1 MNAEQHTIE
10 NDTKAPLSMRCIAHT
25 WWPLAAS
32 WLFMA
37 IEGPT
42 MNGVVA
48 RLAEPKINLAAWGGI
63 VFPIALMIEA
73 PIIMLLSTSTA
84 LSKDWDSYRKLR
96 RFMMWAGA
104 LLTAL
109 HALVAFTPLYYAV
122 AVRLI
127 GAPEEIIEPARLG
140 LMIMIPWT
148 WSIAYRRFNQGI
160 LIRFGHSRAVGTGTM
175 IRLGSIALI
184 LAIGYRIGTVPGI
197 AVAASAIATGVVS
210 EAIYA
215 GLRVRPV
222 LRDQL
227 RPAPPAEQPLTL
239 RTFLNFYTPLAMMA
253 LMGMLVQPIGSAAL
267 SRMPA
272 AIDSLAVW
280 SVVSGFLFLFR
291 SLGFS
296 YNEVVIALL
305 DEPRAAHN
313 LRRFA
318 TWLAILTTT
327 ALLIITATPLA
338 TVWFERVS
346 GLNPQLVALA
356 QAGLWIALPIPGLT
370 ALQKWY
376 EGTIVHS
383 RRTRGITEAVT
394 IFLLT
399 DSAILW
405 AGVAWRQMAG
415 LYVGLVAFVIGVLAQ
430 TVWLWRR
437 SRPAMQAL
445 QTRDAGSVS
454 L

>member
-1 MNAEQHTIE
+1 
-10 NDTKAPLSMRCIAHT
+10 
-25 WWPLAAS
+25 
-32 WLFMA
+32 
-37 IEGPT
+37 
-42 MNGVVA
+42 
-48 RLAEPKINLAAWGGI
+48 
-63 VFPIALMIEA
+63 
-73 PIIMLLSTSTA
+73 
-84 LSKDWDSYRKLR
+84 
-96 RFMMWAGA
+96 
-104 LLTAL
+104 
-109 HALVAFTPLYYAV
+109 
-122 AVRLI
+122 
-127 GAPEEIIEPARLG
+127 
-140 LMIMIPWT
+140 
-148 WSIAYRRFNQGI
+148 
-160 LIRFGHSRAVGTGTM
+160 M

-239 RTFLNFYTPLAMMA
+239 RAFLSFYTPLALMA

-445 QTRDAGSVS
+445 QTRDEGSVP